1 MSDKPLKQ
9 TPLFSLYQSYGAKKI
24 IDYGGWA
31 LPVHFSSI
39 IDEHHAV
46 RQKAGLFDV
55 SHMGEICIE
64 GKAAEKLVNLL
75 MTNDIT
81 SLEIN
86 QARYTAMCY
95 QDGGT
100 VDDLL
105 VYKLADQKFL
115 LVVNAANID
124 KDLDWIHSHR
134 MNDVTIT
141 NLSEQI
147 AQLAIQGP
155 EAVNILQKLT
165 DTNLTEI
172 KPFRF
177 VQNVQLAD
185 ITNVLVSRTGYT
197 GEDGFELYAPHQQAQ
212 VLWRELLRAD
222 DRLQPC
228 GLGARDTLR
237 FEAKLA
243 LYGQE
248 LSSSI
253 TPFEAGIGFTVKIDK
268 SSDFIGKAALTQ
280 EKQNQ
285 PARKLV
291 GLEIIDKGIP
301 RHGYKVFSS
310 SDQEIGFITSGTHS
324 PTIQKHLGLALVQ
337 AEYAKLGTEV
347 QVQIRSR
354 LVNAVVV
361 ETPFYKRK

>member
-1 MSDKPLKQ
+1 MSDKQLKQ
-9 TPLFSLYQSYGAKKI
+9 TPLFDLYQHNGAKKI

-55 SHMGEICIE
+55 SHMGEIRIE
-64 GKAAEKLVNLL
+64 GEAAEKLVNLL

-95 QDGGT
+95 QNGGT

-105 VYKLADQKFL
+105 VYKLAEQTFL

-124 KDLDWIHSHR
+124 KDLDWIKAHH
-134 MNDVTIT
+134 MDGVTIT
-141 NLSEQI
+141 NLSEHI
-147 AQLAIQGP
+147 AQLAVQGP

-165 DTNLTEI
+165 DVRLADI

-185 ITNVLVSRTGYT
+185 VTDVLVSRTGYT
-197 GEDGFELYAPHQQAQ
+197 GEDGFELYVSHDQAQ
-212 VLWRELLRAD
+212 ALWQALLQAD

-248 LSSSI
+248 LSPSI
-253 TPFEAGIGFTVKIDK
+253 SPFEAGIGFTVKIDK
-268 SSDFIGKAALTQ
+268 SSDFIGRAALMK

-285 PARKLV
+285 PTRKLV

-310 SDQEIGFITSGTHS
+310 SNQEIGFITSGTHS
-324 PTIQKHLGLALVQ
+324 PSIQKQLGLALVQ
-337 AEYAKLGTEV
+337 AEYGKLGTEV

-354 LVNAVVV
+354 LVDAVIV